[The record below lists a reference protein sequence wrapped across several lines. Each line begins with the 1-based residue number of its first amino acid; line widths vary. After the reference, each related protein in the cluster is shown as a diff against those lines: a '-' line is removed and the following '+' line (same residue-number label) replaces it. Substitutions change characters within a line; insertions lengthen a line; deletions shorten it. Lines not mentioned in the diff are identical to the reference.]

1 MALKARTLLMLTDVG
16 SYREGGWIY
25 TVTYG
30 VWPQTLATSLA
41 WLAFAELALA
51 ARAQPVPPDS
61 RPVPPDS
68 PASPVLPDSPTAAAS
83 RRHLVRAALAT
94 AGALLA
100 HPMALMMLALGAPL
114 YLLTLG
120 LRGAPDRRTSLATTT
135 LHLGLALSIGAALA
149 AWWLLPMGEHR
160 AWMANYGWLHAPLA
174 DMLRQG
180 GVDAHF
186 RRLRH
191 TLAQRQQ
198 ARQAPL
204 RAHLAA
210 MRARIV
216 DRWEALETGKA
227 VPAMVAQP
235 YSAAVEAIQ
244 VALVSAQMSA
254 DILRIEGSARLGMV
268 RQAHELAGAG
278 HLLPMLPVYAI
289 DAPNGSSSDIGSEPT
304 ASLSALLVEHGCR
317 LTAVAA
323 NKRLESLG
331 YLKQMQRPSS
341 RGGSKKYWSVT
352 KTGSKY
358 GKNATSDRNQRETQ
372 PVWYKATAAAMIQ
385 EIKSA

>member
-1 MALKARTLLMLTDVG
+1 MQVMNFGADVQKMT
-16 SYREGGWIY
+16 SREI
-25 TVTYG
+25 
-30 VWPQTLATSLA
+30 
-41 WLAFAELALA
+41 AEL
-51 ARAQPVPPDS
+51 
-61 RPVPPDS
+61 
-68 PASPVLPDSPTAAAS
+68 TGK
-83 RRHLVRAALAT
+83 RHDNV
-94 AGALLA
+94 
-100 HPMALMMLALGAPL
+100 MADIRKMLSE
-114 YLLTLG
+114 LG
-120 LRGAPDRRTSLATTT
+120 LDATEFSGTYRTDRGNEYECFNLPKRET
-135 LHLGLALSIGAALA
+135 LILVSGYSI
-149 AWWLLPMGEHR
+149 P
-160 AWMANYGWLHAPLA
+160 
-174 DMLRQG
+174 
-180 GVDAHF
+180 
-186 RRLRH
+186 
-191 TLAQRQQ
+191 
-198 ARQAPL
+198 
-204 RAHLAA
+204 

-268 RQAHELAGAG
+268 RKAHELAGAG

-331 YLKQMQRPSS
+331 YLEQMQRPSS

-352 KTGSKY
+352 KIGAKY